1 MQKNKDPMPGV
12 WLRSI
17 VAAALLLAWLVPAV
31 RLAVL
36 PQERAFALA
45 ATDLMCLSS
54 RAAVLPPSWGDNS
67 GTSRVAQRPTLVDV
81 AAPMQRAFDK
91 EWQTD
96 LIRVLFVAVA
106 ATALLAGARRVGGV
120 APLLVIAAA
129 TLYLWAY
136 EPHWD
141 AFRLL
146 GVTQSLPLWWHAVSQ
161 WGWSL
166 QAERLVAPLTV
177 WIALLGGCWLLLR
190 AEGARPRRVPAQSI
204 QAPLRSLV
212 TKARP

>member
-1 MQKNKDPMPGV
+1 MPTHHLISGV
-12 WLRSI
+12 WLRAV
-17 VAAALLLAWLVPAV
+17 VAAALLLTWLVPAA

-36 PQERAFALA
+36 PHQRAQALA
-45 ATDLMCLSS
+45 ATEVMCLSS
-54 RAAVLPPSWGDNS
+54 RAATLQSISSADDRGASSAV
-67 GTSRVAQRPTLVDV
+67 QRPTLADV

-96 LIRVLFVAVA
+96 LTRVLFVALA
-106 ATALLAGARRVGGV
+106 AAVLFVGARRMGGV

-129 TLYLWAY
+129 ILYLWAY

-141 AFRLL
+141 GYRLL

-161 WGWSL
+161 WDWAL

-177 WIALLGGCWLLLR
+177 WIALLGACWLLLR
-190 AEGARPRRVPAQSI
+190 AEGALPRRTE
-204 QAPLRSLV
+204 PLHPNFRSFV